1 MTGAKKVTTRMIAAG
16 ARRRTAA
23 RLSAVIAPHS
33 VLCLRARDPSP
44 RLRGEGAAKRRMR
57 GAILQSSLFQHPA
70 PFLQK
75 LVRTRVEL
83 RERGRNRHGVARGG
97 LAAVGDG
104 GCDL

>member
-23 RLSAVIAPHS
+23 RDSAVIALHPA
-33 VLCLRARDPSP
+33 LRARDPSP

-70 PFLQK
+70 PLLQQ
-75 LVRTRVEL
+75 LVRPRVEL
-83 RERGRNRHGVARGG
+83 REGGRNGHGAARGG
-97 LAAVGDG
+97 LAAVGHG
-104 GCDL
+104 GGDLLP